1 MLSRALRTSRSSF
14 LVKGAVA
21 TTRGVHSAGGGRP
34 ARASIGILS
43 NLSTDGNN
51 TDGSAGKVKAVALAA
66 AAATLLSSTS
76 WGRDSERKCAMEA
89 KVKVHPSP
97 TPSTVNPN
105 ENFENEAEDLDA
117 IAKSLPTY
125 TSKQVAEHNGKDG
138 KAIWMSYGGVVYDV
152 TNFINNHPGG
162 SERIMLAAGS
172 AVEPYWH
179 LYRQHF
185 ASDLPMRLMEEMII
199 GNLDEKDQEAI
210 DEYMEKMAE
219 ENEDPYA
226 HEPRR
231 SDVLIVHGD
240 QPMNAEVPADVLTGS
255 YLTPTELFYI
265 RHHHPVP
272 LMTQD
277 EIDNFKLDIDVGA
290 GKGSVQVTMD
300 DLKKLP
306 KVEIVATLQCSGN
319 RRGDMNSVKRTSGT
333 AWSQGA
339 ISTAK
344 WTGARL
350 TDVLKLA
357 GVEDPVALTE
367 QDGIQKHVR
376 FESLD
381 GMRASIHM
389 EKATNPYGDVI
400 VAYEMNDEPLPRD
413 HGFPLRVIVPG
424 YAAVRNV
431 KWVNKIEIA
440 SSEATGAWQQGL
452 NYKTL
457 PPNVTDAKKIDLAQM
472 PSMTEVAVFSGI
484 TNMDIDSNLKS
495 KQRRPGST
503 VTVKASG
510 WAWSGGG
517 RNIVRVDI
525 TGDGGESWET
535 AKIVKGGDQ
544 KFGRAWAWVFWECDV
559 PAVIRKDG
567 TVQLSS
573 KAVDLAFNSQ
583 PESVAPA
590 WNVRGLGNNSWHSA
604 ARRV

>member
-1 MLSRALRTSRSSF
+1 
-14 LVKGAVA
+14 
-21 TTRGVHSAGGGRP
+21 
-34 ARASIGILS
+34 
-43 NLSTDGNN
+43 
-51 TDGSAGKVKAVALAA
+51 
-66 AAATLLSSTS
+66 
-76 WGRDSERKCAMEA
+76 
-89 KVKVHPSP
+89 
-97 TPSTVNPN
+97 
-105 ENFENEAEDLDA
+105 
-117 IAKSLPTY
+117 
-125 TSKQVAEHNGKDG
+125 
-138 KAIWMSYGGVVYDV
+138 
-152 TNFINNHPGG
+152 
-162 SERIMLAAGS
+162 
-172 AVEPYWH
+172 
-179 LYRQHF
+179 
-185 ASDLPMRLMEEMII
+185 
-199 GNLDEKDQEAI
+199 
-210 DEYMEKMAE
+210 
-219 ENEDPYA
+219 
-226 HEPRR
+226 
-231 SDVLIVHGD
+231 
-240 QPMNAEVPADVLTGS
+240 
-255 YLTPTELFYI
+255 
-265 RHHHPVP
+265 
-272 LMTQD
+272 MTQD

-290 GKGSVQVTMD
+290 GAGSGQDKGTGCAFQVTMEE
-300 DLKKLP
+300 LKKLP

-333 AWSQGA
+333 SWSQGA

-344 WTGARL
+344 WGGARL

-400 VAYEMNDEPLPRD
+400 IAYEMNDEPLPRD

-457 PPNVTDAKKIDLAQM
+457 PPNVTDAKKIDLAKM

-484 TNMDIDSNLKS
+484 TNMDIDSSLKS
-495 KQRRPGST
+495 KQRKPGST

-525 TGDGGESWET
+525 TGDGGESWAT
-535 AKIVKGGDQ
+535 ANIVKGGDQ